1 MFSQCPDCGNVS
13 EVRAPTL
20 RAAMGMLRCPG
31 CGTVFNALAG
41 LRDDGGGIDSAA
53 TVASH
58 SPSIGLIDADP
69 VADATRPA
77 STGARAASVAP
88 SDTEEKSS
96 NPSVSILRRL
106 LGQTGVLALRN
117 ILRHRRRAA
126 LGLGAIASGIAA
138 LLLAAGFSEWMVWI
152 GREAAIHSRLGHLQ
166 IVKRGYHTE
175 GVADPRAF
183 LLPADALDDVAL
195 KKFPNVSTIGQRTN
209 FNGLVS
215 KGETTLSFMGE
226 GVTPASE
233 PVLAREVLVH
243 AGQGLSDDAPDGVI
257 LGKGLAGNLGANVGD
272 ALVLVGTGS
281 DGRVSAA
288 EVRVR
293 GIFHTAVKAY
303 DDVTL
308 RAPLPLAQRL
318 LGKAGVHQWLVV
330 LDDTG
335 ATQRMQAELARHL
348 PTGADLEVVPWTA
361 LAHFQVAVE
370 KLFNEQTRFIN
381 GIIALIIVMS
391 ISNLLAMSVM
401 ERTPEIGT
409 LMALGFR
416 RSAVM
421 RLFLVEGLI
430 LGALGGGL
438 GLIAGWGLAT
448 VVSHFG
454 IPMPPAPGMDHGF
467 IAHIR
472 LTPGIAFTAFGIAVL
487 SSMLASLYP
496 AFKAS
501 RLEIVDALRRAR

>member
-1 MFSQCPDCGNVS
+1 MFSQCPDCGNVT

-20 RAAMGMLRCPG
+20 RAAMGMLRCSG
-31 CGTVFNALAG
+31 CGTVFNALAA
-41 LRDDGGGIDSAA
+41 LRDEGGTDSPERTDTPVTA
-53 TVASH
+53 
-58 SPSIGLIDADP
+58 IGLIDADAI
-69 VADATRPA
+69 ADARPA
-77 STGARAASVAP
+77 ATVAETLLATRL
-88 SDTEEKSS
+88 DGDEKSS
-96 NPSVSILRRL
+96 LPSLSLMRRL

-138 LLLAAGFSEWMVWI
+138 LLLAAGFSEWMIWI

-166 IVKRGYHTE
+166 VVKRGYHAE

-183 LLPADALDDVAL
+183 LLPANTLDGFALEEMPHVR
-195 KKFPNVSTIGQRTN
+195 TMGQRAN

-215 KGETTLSFMGE
+215 RGETTLSFMGE
-226 GVTPASE
+226 GVTPSSE
-233 PVLAREVLVH
+233 SVLAREVLVH
-243 AGQGLSDDAPDGVI
+243 AGQGLSDEASDGVI
-257 LGKGLAGNLGANVGD
+257 LGKGLAGNLGAAVGD
-272 ALVLVGTGS
+272 ALVLLGTGS

-288 EVRVR
+288 EVHVR

-308 RAPLPLAQRL
+308 RAPLALAQRL
-318 LGKAGVHQWLVV
+318 LGEQGVHQWLLV
-330 LDDTG
+330 LDDTR
-335 ATQRMQAELARHL
+335 ATADVQAELLKRL
-348 PTGADLEVVPWTA
+348 PPDGALEVVPWTA
-361 LAHFQVAVE
+361 LAHFQIAVE
-370 KLFNEQTRFIN
+370 KLFDEQTRFIN
-381 GIIALIIVMS
+381 GVIALIIVMS

-421 RLFLVEGLI
+421 RLFLVEGFI
-430 LGALGGGL
+430 LGALGGGI
-438 GLIAGWGLAT
+438 GLVVGWGLAT
-448 VVSHFG
+448 LVSHFG

-472 LTPGIAFTAFGIAVL
+472 LTPGIAVTAFAIAVV
-487 SSMLASLYP
+487 SSVLASLYP

-501 RLEIVDALRRAR
+501 RLEIVDALRRSR

>member
-1 MFSQCPDCGNVS
+1 MFSQCPDCGNVT

-41 LRDDGGGIDSAA
+41 LRDDGGVDSAERA
-53 TVASH
+53 ARQAD
-58 SPSIGLIDADP
+58 SIGLIDADP

-77 STGARAASVAP
+77 SAGARAASESP
-88 SDTEEKSS
+88 FDTEEKLS
-96 NPSVSILRRL
+96 PPPVSILRRL

-138 LLLAAGFSEWMVWI
+138 LLLAAGFSEWMIWI

-166 IVKRGYHTE
+166 IVKRGYHAE
-175 GVADPRAF
+175 GIADPRAF
-183 LLPADALDDVAL
+183 LLPSNTLDNAKLEKLPHVR
-195 KKFPNVSTIGQRTN
+195 TIGQRAN

-215 KGETTLSFMGE
+215 RGDTTLSFMGE

-233 PVLAREVLVH
+233 SILAREVLVH
-243 AGQGLSDDAPDGVI
+243 AGQGLSDAAPDGVI
-257 LGKGLAGNLGANVGD
+257 LGKGLAGNLGAEVGD
-272 ALVLVGTGS
+272 ALVLLGTGS

-288 EVRVR
+288 EIRVR

-318 LGKAGVHQWLVV
+318 LGEQGVHQWLVV
-330 LDDTG
+330 LDDTR
-335 ATQRMQAELARHL
+335 ATQEMQAALEKYL
-348 PTGADLEVVPWTA
+348 PPGSQLEIVPWTA
-361 LAHFQVAVE
+361 LAHFQIAVE
-370 KLFNEQTRFIN
+370 KLFDEQTRFIN
-381 GIIALIIVMS
+381 GVIALIIVMS

-421 RLFLVEGLI
+421 RLFLVEGFM
-430 LGALGGGL
+430 LGALGGGI

-448 VVSHFG
+448 TVSHFG

-472 LTPGIAFTAFGIAVL
+472 LTPGIAATAFGIAVV